1 MLISFY
7 SVQSGSRKH
16 WKQGKGNGGWKWR
29 ISLCCWYLRCDWEL
43 PFLLR
48 VRLLRSRVP
57 RFWWVELLRWRAE
70 SNKQVAPLWHSH
82 TIERKGRAIYLQP
95 LFNRGLYQQKGNWS
109 NGDMTDSYNLKD
121 HICIELF
128 SFMVMLS
135 KKVNGKFKNAWF
147 EFEFIPLTCLYR
159 YYEAYFILYDIFLK
173 DFLLDSFLLQI

>member
-1 MLISFY
+1 MLISF
-7 SVQSGSRKH
+7 SPVQSGSRKH

-29 ISLCCWYLRCDWEL
+29 RSLCCWYLRCDWEL

-48 VRLLRSRVP
+48 VRLLRSKVP

-135 KKVNGKFKNAWF
+135 KRLNGKFKNAWF
-147 EFEFIPLTCLYR
+147 WIWIYSINMLVSILWGIFHSVRYIPEGFFIG
-159 YYEAYFILYDIFLK
+159 
-173 DFLLDSFLLQI
+173 

>member
-1 MLISFY
+1 MVSSNTKLTKNTDINLVRLNLKISITGALMLEYISSMLISFY

-48 VRLLRSRVP
+48 VRLLRSKVP

-135 KKVNGKFKNAWF
+135 K
-147 EFEFIPLTCLYR
+147 
-159 YYEAYFILYDIFLK
+159 
-173 DFLLDSFLLQI
+173 

>member
-1 MLISFY
+1 MVSSNTKLTKNTDINLVRLNLKISITGALMLVYQQHVNFFLFRPIRI
-7 SVQSGSRKH
+7 QKTLETGE
-16 WKQGKGNGGWKWR
+16 GKRGWKWR

-48 VRLLRSRVP
+48 VRLLRSKVP

-135 KKVNGKFKNAWF
+135 K
-147 EFEFIPLTCLYR
+147 
-159 YYEAYFILYDIFLK
+159 
-173 DFLLDSFLLQI
+173 